1 MEEAGRRARFRASQ
15 LVGEKGRATGASTS
29 RRTEQY
35 RKAKVPSVLAD
46 LLDVSAKSVRGS
58 MHPYEDRV
66 LVDEKQGLFAVADGV
81 TGSSQGSGAVA
92 AELALELL
100 QEDFAGDVVEAM
112 QEVHRT
118 VYERRM
124 TDRSI
129 GETTLTAAAVK
140 GDLLQLG
147 NLGDSPAY
155 LIRGRTMRSLITADI
170 TPLGRITQVVGYPET
185 VNVHTEEA
193 QLRERDVVIVASD
206 GVGHVLYPSFIIPLA
221 SESSANRIAERIVEE
236 ARLTV
241 TDYDDDK
248 SVIVLRILDS

>member
-1 MEEAGRRARFRASQ
+1 
-15 LVGEKGRATGASTS
+15 
-29 RRTEQY
+29 
-35 RKAKVPSVLAD
+35 
-46 LLDVSAKSVRGS
+46 

-81 TGSSQGSGAVA
+81 TGSSRGSGAVA

-100 QEDFAGDVVEAM
+100 REDFDGDVVEAIRR
-112 QEVHRT
+112 VHQT

-124 TDRSI
+124 NDMSI

-140 GDLLQLG
+140 GDLLRVG

-155 LIRGRTMRSLITADI
+155 LIRRGTMRNLITGDI

-185 VNVHTEEA
+185 VNVHTEKA
-193 QLRERDVVIVASD
+193 QLQKGDLVIVASD
-206 GVGHVLYPSFIIPLA
+206 GVGHVLHPSFILPLA
-221 SESSANRIAERIVEE
+221 SESSADRIAGRIVEE
-236 ARLTV
+236 AHLTV

-248 SVIVLRILDS
+248 SVIVLKVLDG